1 MKNVFKG
8 TRFAVVFSAM
18 ATLRTFF
25 MQFLSTGYRLA
36 ASFDWLL
43 PVVGLR
49 VNRMRAIA
57 AIMFSLVFAV
67 PLVAQEA
74 TLPAVIVAP
83 AEMSGL
89 GDTARFSGR
98 LVASQKVEL
107 RARVSGFIQS
117 IDFVEG
123 ATVKMGDRLYTI
135 ESQAYEAVVQ
145 EVEGAIKAAEA
156 QLSLAEIERTRKQ
169 QLVDRQA
176 VAQSELDIA
185 VANVGKAEGE
195 VLRLQGELDRAS
207 LDVSY
212 TDIVAPFDGVMGLS
226 IFDVGAFVGP
236 ESGALTTLTRLDPM
250 TVEFP
255 IPSTVYIN
263 FRQSQARGEATG
275 AANISLLLPNGSEYS
290 ELGKL
295 DFIDAEVARGTD
307 TVIVRA
313 VFDNP
318 DGLLLDGA
326 LVTVQLLSED
336 PEIVLNVPQQAI
348 QRDQAGD
355 FVMVVDQ
362 QSMVEQ
368 RRVSVARTSEGRSV
382 ISEGLQEGEL
392 IIIEGINKVRPGIE
406 VDAATKAD
414 G

>member
-1 MKNVFKG
+1 
-8 TRFAVVFSAM
+8 
-18 ATLRTFF
+18 
-25 MQFLSTGYRLA
+25 
-36 ASFDWLL
+36 
-43 PVVGLR
+43 
-49 VNRMRAIA
+49 
-57 AIMFSLVFAV
+57 
-67 PLVAQEA
+67 
-74 TLPAVIVAP
+74 
-83 AEMSGL
+83 
-89 GDTARFSGR
+89 
-98 LVASQKVEL
+98 
-107 RARVSGFIQS
+107 
-117 IDFVEG
+117 
-123 ATVKMGDRLYTI
+123 
-135 ESQAYEAVVQ
+135 
-145 EVEGAIKAAEA
+145 
-156 QLSLAEIERTRKQ
+156 
-169 QLVDRQA
+169 
-176 VAQSELDIA
+176 
-185 VANVGKAEGE
+185 
-195 VLRLQGELDRAS
+195 
-207 LDVSY
+207 
-212 TDIVAPFDGVMGLS
+212 MGLS

>member
-212 TDIVAPFDGVMGLS
+212 TDIAAPFDGVMGLS